1 MIDCSSYAILSAMV
15 GSASYLLE
23 ELTSMN
29 KTSTKIVER
38 DKFGM
43 TPENW
48 RRLDAKTDAEITAA
62 ALSDPDAQ
70 PITPEQAAT
79 ARRPALVKRIR
90 HKLHMTRETFA
101 AAYGIPLESLTAW
114 ERHTAEPTP
123 TEMAY
128 LRLIER
134 APELAKLAA

>member
-1 MIDCSSYAILSAMV
+1 
-15 GSASYLLE
+15 
-23 ELTSMN
+23 
-29 KTSTKIVER
+29 
-38 DKFGM
+38 M
-43 TPENW
+43 TPES
-48 RRLDAKTDAEITAA
+48 RLRLDAKTDAEITAA

-90 HKLHMTRETFA
+90 HKLHMGRETFSA
-101 AAYGIPLESLTAW
+101 SYGIPLVTILAW

-123 TEMAY
+123 TETAY

-134 APELAKLAA
+134 EPELAKPVA